1 MSSKMVMRKAIWL
14 QTTTDA
20 WHQSRAIHACLRLLA
35 FAGVLAFLLLDLPA
49 ASPATLR
56 LQSAAPEW
64 FEPLIRL
71 KRGAR
76 CSEPPPHQ
84 GAQQCHSLARV
95 CTPRLA
101 LGEAEFPWA
110 SSPWLLLLLVAE
122 QLTPP
127 CWLDC
132 LLSPSIYGN
141 NCLIT
146 SILLPLH
153 SDPPCGHCVQPVPC
167 SLPTPNWTAEDYTR
181 HRRRPAWR

>member
-1 MSSKMVMRKAIWL
+1 
-14 QTTTDA
+14 
-20 WHQSRAIHACLRLLA
+20 
-35 FAGVLAFLLLDLPA
+35 LLLDLPA
-49 ASPATLR
+49 ASPAALR

-84 GAQQCHSLARV
+84 GAQQCQSLARV

-122 QLTPP
+122 RLTPR
-127 CWLDC
+127 CWLDGLTSRPCRRKRGPPPRIARLAAGDPKSYRPKPAPSILSYVRARSCWALDLC
-132 LLSPSIYGN
+132 LAFRSSLCPPLSIYGN
-141 NCLIT
+141 KCLIT
-146 SILLPLH
+146 SVLLPCIQILLVSTLVH
-153 SDPPCGHCVQPVPC
+153 LWS
-167 SLPTPNWTAEDYTR
+167 
-181 HRRRPAWR
+181 